1 MCLNLEVLIVSIQV
15 NSLIQ
20 LSESGPILH
29 FSPANGYPAM
39 AYRAM
44 LEPFR
49 ESNMV
54 VASVHRPLWKP
65 EVKPESVASWEV
77 FAEDI
82 INAAEKL
89 NSPMTSIG
97 HSMGASAL
105 LIAASRRPELFRSL
119 ILIEPVLVPR
129 AAALML
135 KFCSVLFPNKIPL
148 VGKTLARVDCWASK
162 QAAFDHFRPKYVFEN
177 IDDKELWDY
186 VNHGV
191 VESADGSCKLAFSK
205 AWEAR
210 CYTLVYDLWPII
222 ERVQVPILVIR
233 GENSNTLS
241 SSVWQKLKKV
251 SPQFELKEIAG
262 AGHLLP
268 FEQPETMVSEIQNW
282 LDNH

>member
-1 MCLNLEVLIVSIQV
+1 VSTQV
-15 NSLIQ
+15 DSLIQ

-29 FSPANGYPAM
+29 FSPANGYPSM

-44 LEPFR
+44 LEPFK

-54 VASVHRPLWKP
+54 VASVHRPLWQP

-82 INAAEKL
+82 INAAEKF
-89 NSPMTSIG
+89 NSSMTSIG

-129 AAALML
+129 AAVLML
-135 KFCSVLFPNKIPL
+135 RLFSGLFPNKIPL
-148 VGKTLARVDCWASK
+148 VGKTLARVDQWPSK
-162 QAAFDHFRPKYVFEN
+162 KAAFDHFRPKYVFEN
-177 IDDKELWDY
+177 IRDKELWDY

-191 VESADGSCKLAFSK
+191 MERPDGSCKLVFSK

-222 ERVQVPILVIR
+222 AQVKVPVLVVR
-233 GENSNTLS
+233 GKNSNTLS
-241 SSVWQKLKKV
+241 PSMWQKLEKL
-251 SPQFELKEIAG
+251 SPQFERKEIAG